1 MTGYTEF
8 RQRLYRPR
16 VPLLWWLRRR
26 SYLVFVVRELTS
38 VFVAWSVAFTLIAV
52 HAILQGPDAY
62 RRFLDWSA
70 APWLVVLNAIA
81 LVFVVFH
88 TVTWFNL
95 TPQAVV
101 LRVRGRRV
109 PDAGIAAPLYLAWL
123 VLSALVVWIVL
134 G

>member
-38 VFVAWSVAFTLIAV
+38 LFVAWSVAFTLLAV
-52 HAILQGPDAY
+52 RAILKGPDAY

-70 APWLVVLNAIA
+70 APWLIAVNVIA
-81 LVFVVFH
+81 LLFVVFH

-101 LRVRGRRV
+101 VRVRGRRV
-109 PDAGIAAPLYLAWL
+109 PDAGVAAPLYLAWL
-123 VLSALVVWIVL
+123 VLSALLVWIIL

>member
-1 MTGYTEF
+1 M
-8 RQRLYRPR
+8 
-16 VPLLWWLRRR
+16 
-26 SYLVFVVRELTS
+26 FVLRELTS

-52 HAILQGPDAY
+52 HAILQGPDEY

-70 APWLVVLNAIA
+70 TPWLVVLNVIA

-109 PDAGIAAPLYLAWL
+109 PDAGVAAPLYLAWL
-123 VLSALVVWIVL
+123 VLSALLAWIIL

>member
-16 VPLLWWLRRR
+16 MPLLWWLRRR

-52 HAILQGPDAY
+52 HAILQGAEAY

-70 APWLVVLNAIA
+70 APWLIVVNAVA

-101 LRVRGRRV
+101 VRVRGRRI
-109 PDAGIAAPLYLAWL
+109 PDAGIAAPLYLTWL
-123 VLSALVVWIVL
+123 LLSALVVWIVL

>member
-16 VPLLWWLRRR
+16 LPLLWWLRRR

-38 VFVAWSVAFTLIAV
+38 VFVAWSVAFTLLAV
-52 HAILQGPDAY
+52 HAILQGADEY

-70 APWLVVLNAIA
+70 APWLIVVNAIT

-101 LRVRGRRV
+101 VRVRGRRV

>member
-52 HAILQGPDAY
+52 HAILQGPDEY

-70 APWLVVLNAIA
+70 TPWLVVLNVIA

-109 PDAGIAAPLYLAWL
+109 PDAGVAAPLYLEWL
-123 VLSALVVWIVL
+123 VLSALVIWIVL

>member
-16 VPLLWWLRRR
+16 IPLLWWLRRR
-26 SYLVFVVRELTS
+26 SYLVFVLRELTS
-38 VFVAWSVAFTLIAV
+38 VFVAWSVAFTLLAV
-52 HAILQGPDAY
+52 HAILAGADAY

-70 APWLVVLNAIA
+70 APWLIAVNAVA

-101 LRVRGRRV
+101 VRMRGRRV

-123 VLSALVVWIVL
+123 ALSALVVWIVL

>member
-26 SYLVFVVRELTS
+26 SYLMFVLRELTS
-38 VFVAWSVAFTLIAV
+38 VFVAWAVAFTLLAV
-52 HAILQGPDAY
+52 HAILQGADAY

-70 APWLVVLNAIA
+70 APWLLALNAIA

-109 PDAGIAAPLYLAWL
+109 PAAGVAAPLYLAWL
-123 VLSALVVWIVL
+123 ALSALVAWIVL

>member
-1 MTGYTEF
+1 MTGYTEH

-16 VPLLWWLRRR
+16 VPLLWWLQRR
-26 SYLVFVVRELTS
+26 SYVVFVVRELTS

-81 LVFVVFH
+81 LAFVVFH
-88 TVTWFNL
+88 TITWFNL

-109 PDAGIAAPLYLAWL
+109 PDVGIAAPLYLAWL

>member
-52 HAILQGPDAY
+52 HAILQGAEAY

-70 APWLVVLNAIA
+70 APWLIVVNSVA

-101 LRVRGRRV
+101 VRVRGRRV

>member
-1 MTGYTEF
+1 MSGYTEF

-26 SYLVFVVRELTS
+26 SYLVFVARELTS

-52 HAILQGPDAY
+52 HAVLQGSEAY

-70 APWLVVLNAIA
+70 APWLIVVNSVA

-101 LRVRGRRV
+101 VRVRGRRI

-123 VLSALVVWIVL
+123 LLSALVVWIVL

>member
-26 SYLVFVVRELTS
+26 SYLVFVLRELTS
-38 VFVAWSVAFTLIAV
+38 VFVAWSVAFTLLAV
-52 HAILQGPDAY
+52 HAILAGPDAY

-70 APWLVVLNAIA
+70 APWLIAVNAIA

-101 LRVRGRRV
+101 VRVRGRRV
-109 PDAGIAAPLYLAWL
+109 PDVGVAAPLYVAWL
-123 VLSALVVWIVL
+123 VLSALLVWIVL